1 MVNVKL
7 LVGVVPP
14 KLAPAITMVSP
25 TTYPVPEEYIVAVV
39 TPEYV
44 VPVPAF
50 VTVIYPPEPTPLV
63 DAIATPI
70 YVPIVDVL
78 LVPVGVPN
86 VVNELNPPVG
96 VMVPVVLVAVV
107 NTVDEFG
114 AI

>member
-14 KLAPAITMVSP
+14 KFAPAITMVSP
-25 TTYPVPEEYIVAVV
+25 TTYPVPEEYVIAVV

-44 VPVPAF
+44 VPLPVF

-63 DAIATPI
+63 DAIATPV
-70 YVPIVDVL
+70 YVPADVI

>member
-25 TTYPVPEEYIVAVV
+25 TAYPVPDQDIVAVV
-39 TPEYV
+39 PEEYV
-44 VPVPAF
+44 VPVPALKI
-50 VTVIYPPEPTPLV
+50 VIYPPEPTPLV
-63 DAIATPI
+63 DAIATPV